1 MNNNIVVVGFEL
13 FYIQHSFALVLCTIN
28 CTFKSSVRIVMMQVF
43 KDGKHFNLS
52 FYNKS
57 KVEK

>member
-1 MNNNIVVVGFEL
+1 MNNNILVEGFEL

-28 CTFKSSVRIVMMQVF
+28 CTFKSSVRIVIQVF